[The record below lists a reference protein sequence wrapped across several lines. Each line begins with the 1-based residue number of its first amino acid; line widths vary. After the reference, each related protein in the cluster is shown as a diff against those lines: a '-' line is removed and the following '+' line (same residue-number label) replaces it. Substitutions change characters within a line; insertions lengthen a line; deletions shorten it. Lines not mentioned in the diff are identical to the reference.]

1 MPTSEEN
8 GSQVEVQEEDKER
21 KLSSS
26 SALEELMKTFLY
38 LFSIFVVNVV
48 SNPLCRPIGGRL
60 LESLLAAEWN
70 DIDGITLSILVS
82 QNTWACY
89 VKL

>member
-8 GSQVEVQEEDKER
+8 GSQVKVQEEDKER

-26 SALEELMKTFLY
+26 SAFEELMKIFLY
-38 LFSIFVVNVV
+38 LFFILVGNVV

-60 LESLLAAEWN
+60 LESLLTRKWN

-82 QNTWACY
+82 
-89 VKL
+89 